1 MSFLADFFDEPE
13 EEEVFEE
20 QAEEQRGPIKGAIL
34 AVDIGSIYTRA
45 VLLDVVDGAY
55 HFIARG
61 EVPTTAAAPWNNIH
75 EGVRSAILEITNA
88 TGREILDQHDE
99 LIMSEGGEFMGVS
112 LFVATASA
120 GKPIKSVLVGL
131 MPDVSLNSGKRAASS
146 IYLNVADVL
155 SMADDR
161 PPEKQISALIKAE
174 PELLVIV
181 GGTDGG
187 AVDSLRRQITTVAIT
202 FELLESRFRPTVLY
216 AGNKDLREEVQ
227 ERLGAEVGM
236 EVQVADNVRP
246 RLDVEYLDGA
256 QNSLSALYHHHKA
269 MNTGGFMEVGGWTDD
284 GVYPTAHSF
293 NRMVHILSHLNR
305 HDVLGVDLGSSDT
318 TISASYKGRQFLNV
332 FGKLGVGHAAKDVL
346 EQFHLESLLR
356 WLTYIP
362 DNDEILNYIWN
373 KSLFPHTVPA
383 TEEELEIEY
392 ALCREVIRRAALAAR
407 RSWHGA
413 RQRGL
418 LPPFG
423 TIILGGSTLTR
434 PPHLGWS
441 ALNALDAVLPT
452 GITRLL
458 SDTHAMAPAMGTI
471 APHAPL
477 AVVQV
482 LETGAFTD
490 LGTVISLSGRARKGE
505 TVLKGSFKPRDQN
518 GQSQSFAVKFGS
530 LARLPLEYGQTYDL
544 TLEPRRVEIETPD
557 RKPIKKLTVTGGELG
572 LIIDARGRPYRLPRD
587 AEKRHQIMQKWRQEI
602 FGDQEVSE

>member
-13 EEEVFEE
+13 EEIETSE
-20 QAEEQRGPIKGAIL
+20 QAAERGPVKGAIL

-61 EVPTTAAAPWNNIH
+61 EVPTTATAPWNNIH

-88 TGREILDQHDE
+88 TGREILDPHDQ
-99 LIMSEGGEFMGVS
+99 LIMSEGGEFLGIS

-120 GKPIKSVLVGL
+120 GKPIQSVLVGL
-131 MPDVSLNSGKRAASS
+131 MPDVSLSSGKRAADS
-146 IYLNVADVL
+146 IYLHVADML
-155 SMADDR
+155 SMAR
-161 PPEKQISALIKAE
+161 SPEQQIRALIKAE
-174 PELLVIV
+174 PDLLLIV

-187 AVDSLRRQITTVAIT
+187 AVDSLRRQINTVAMT
-202 FELLESRFRPTVLY
+202 FELLEHQYRPTVLY
-216 AGNKDLREEVQ
+216 AGNKDLRERVR
-227 ERLGAEVGM
+227 ERLGEQVGM
-236 EVQVADNVRP
+236 EVLVADNVRP

-256 QNSLSALYHHHKA
+256 QASLSSLYHHHKSQ
-269 MNTGGFMEVGGWTDD
+269 NTGGFMEVGGWTDD
-284 GVYPTAHSF
+284 GVFPTAHSF
-293 NRMVHILSHLNR
+293 NRMVHILSQLNG
-305 HDVLGVDLGSSDT
+305 HDVLGVDLGSTTT

-332 FGKLGVGHAAKDVL
+332 FGKLGVGHSAKDVL

-356 WLTYIP
+356 WLSYIP
-362 DNDEILNYIWN
+362 QSNDDVLNYIWN

-392 ALCREVIRRAALAAR
+392 ALCREVVRRAALAAR

-423 TIILGGSTLTR
+423 TIVLSGSTLTR

-441 ALNALDAVLPT
+441 ALNLLDAVLPV
-452 GITRLL
+452 GIARLL
-458 SDTHAMAPAMGTI
+458 SDAHAMAPALGTI
-471 APHAPL
+471 APRAPV

-490 LGTVISLSGRARKGE
+490 LGTVISLSGRARRGE
-505 TVLKGSFKPRDQN
+505 TVLRGSFKPKDQD
-518 GQSQSFAVKFGS
+518 GQSRSFAVKFGT
-530 LARLPLEYGQTYDL
+530 LARIPLDYGRAYDL

-557 RKPIKKLTVTGGELG
+557 RKPPKRLTVTGGELG

-587 AEKRHQIMQKWRQEI
+587 AEKRHQIMREWRQSLI
-602 FGDQEVSE
+602 GDQEVSA